1 MSDKPTTKDTI
12 LDAAETVVARDGSR
26 HMTIEAV
33 AAEANISKGGVLYH
47 YPNKMALL
55 QAMVT
60 RMVTAVR
67 DDIHRAE
74 REAEAAG
81 EPALPRVISALLLR
95 ADPQEPI
102 GNAVLAAAAE
112 QPQLLDAAGDILA
125 EEFRRLSDM
134 APDPILG
141 QIIFLAL
148 DGIKLSTIL
157 GLSHIMHT
165 NIQAVN
171 ERLVSMTREMFE

>member
-81 EPALPRVISALLLR
+81 EPALLPRRHLCSHYPPHHRHHRHRHLR
-95 ADPQEPI
+95 LP
-102 GNAVLAAAAE
+102 L
-112 QPQLLDAAGDILA
+112 
-125 EEFRRLSDM
+125 RLCSCL
-134 APDPILG
+134 PFPG
-141 QIIFLAL
+141 SS
-148 DGIKLSTIL
+148 LS
-157 GLSHIMHT
+157 
-165 NIQAVN
+165 
-171 ERLVSMTREMFE
+171 RLRT